1 MQFIKALLSSDVLKC
16 NFLQGK
22 KDIGGPAPGRLRIGI
37 IGTGKIGVDLL
48 VKVRRS
54 PWMECVIFSGR
65 NLQSAGMSYAAELG
79 VPVSDQ
85 GINAFFEPRYRCDIV
100 FDATSAANHIEHAQ
114 IFDKLGILAIDM
126 TPSQIGECCVPA
138 LGMNEVLENKNISM
152 ISCGGQSSIPLAYVL
167 ASLIPNISRLS
178 LKSVVSPDSIGPGT
192 LANIDEYYRNTRA
205 GLYKYTGINTI
216 DIELIS
222 DEAHT
227 QKPMLNTLCAYA
239 DAIDMVALRC
249 ALLDME
255 KKVQAYVPGYKLQS
269 EPISIDSGVQIDLT
283 VEGVGDYLP
292 TYAGNLDIINCAAIA
307 VAEHYAQAR
316 LAAYQERPLGR
327 RRYQTMVLDY

>member
-1 MQFIKALLSSDVLKC
+1 MQFITSLLKGDFFTGGKAAVAKPSR
-16 NFLQGK
+16 
-22 KDIGGPAPGRLRIGI
+22 RLRVGI
-37 IGTGKIGVDLL
+37 LGTGKIGTDLL
-48 VKVRRS
+48 IKVQRS
-54 PWMECVIFSGR
+54 PYMECVIFAGR
-65 NLQSAGMSYAAELG
+65 NLQSAGMQHAVKLG
-79 VPVSDQ
+79 VPVSDK
-85 GINAFFEPRYRCDIV
+85 GVSVFFDQSCRCDIV
-100 FDATSAANHIEHAQ
+100 FDATSAAHHIEHAQ
-114 IFDKLGILAIDM
+114 IFDQLGIFAIDL

-138 LGMNEVLENKNISM
+138 LGMSEALENKNISM

-167 ASLIPNISRLS
+167 ASLIPHISRLS

-205 GLYKYTGINTI
+205 SLYKYTGINTI

-239 DAIDMVALRC
+239 DAIDMGALRC

-269 EPISIDSGVQIDLT
+269 EPISIDGGVQIDLT

-316 LAAYQERPLGR
+316 LAAHQARPLGR